1 MPGNKYNDNSNH
13 LENRVARLVRIREL
27 RKSKRASHSNE
38 TADNDSRLS
47 ESLEHDLRLREDEN
61 GGVAYENGEVSGV
74 EQFFE
79 GPGAARLLSE
89 GCERQDEKPL
99 RQRLLVVANRL
110 PVSAV
115 RRGED
120 SWSLEISAGGLVSAL
135 LGKWWLDSHIEYLGQ
150 LMSSIILQTYLF
162 LHFNPCY
169 DLTRLD
175 SKVTVRSY
183 FSLFYKFGHFV
194 HKEESNAYWMVF
206 SKA

>member
-13 LENRVARLVRIREL
+13 SENRVARLVRIREL
-27 RKSKRASHSNE
+27 RKSKRATHSNE
-38 TADNDSRLS
+38 AADNDNKGNEL
-47 ESLEHDLRLREDEN
+47 LEHDLRLREGEN
-61 GGVAYENGEVSGV
+61 GGVSYENGEVSSV
-74 EQFFE
+74 EQFSDRA
-79 GPGAARLLSE
+79 GAARLLSE

-150 LMSSIILQTYLF
+150 LMSLVILQTYLF
-162 LHFNPCY
+162 LHFYPCY
-169 DLTRLD
+169 DLRWLD

-194 HKEESNAYWMVF
+194 HKEESNAYLMVF
-206 SKA
+206 SQA